1 MKTRN
6 GFISNS
12 STSSFVV
19 LGVFSKD
26 WNFKYS
32 HDGYEI
38 DPKLFPKGTF
48 IHHMNR
54 EESDVLV
61 GKLIDTQCT
70 YDRMKFKETH
80 FSLDEL
86 TAYAKEFEEK
96 TGIKPELISV
106 TDCT

>member
-19 LGVFSKD
+19 LGIFSKNWEFEFSD
-26 WNFKYS
+26 G
-32 HDGYEI
+32 GYEI
-38 DPKLFPKGTF
+38 DPKLFPLGTF
-48 IHHMNR
+48 VHYMNR
-54 EESDVLV
+54 EESDVLI
-61 GKLIDTQCT
+61 GKLIDKRCT
-70 YDRMKFKETH
+70 YYPMEWNETH
-80 FSLDEL
+80 LTLDEL
-86 TAYAKEFEEK
+86 NAYAKEFEEK